1 MPQRRYRRR
10 KGSSDEDEEGAGE
23 RQEEQSEE
31 DVRYILRNT
40 ASINCV
46 SVVRCES
53 GGCLSHMVCLCSKKL
68 EETRELQRFRK
79 RPVGVRYDKHTLLI
93 NCVHLGF
100 LATQC
105 CWTGIWEEVH

>member
-1 MPQRRYRRR
+1 MRKR
-10 KGSSDEDEEGAGE
+10 KGQGRDRRNRVKRMSGI
-23 RQEEQSEE
+23 
-31 DVRYILRNT
+31 YIKNT
-40 ASINCV
+40 ASTNCV

-53 GGCLSHMVCLCSKKL
+53 GACLSMVSLCSKKL

-79 RPVGVRYDKHTLLI
+79 RPVGVRYDKHALLF

>member
-1 MPQRRYRRR
+1 MKRMS
-10 KGSSDEDEEGAGE
+10 GI
-23 RQEEQSEE
+23 
-31 DVRYILRNT
+31 YIKNT
-40 ASINCV
+40 ASTNCV

-53 GGCLSHMVCLCSKKL
+53 GACLSMVSLCSKKL

-79 RPVGVRYDKHTLLI
+79 RPVGVRYDKHALSF

-105 CWTGIWEEVH
+105 CWTGVWEEVH